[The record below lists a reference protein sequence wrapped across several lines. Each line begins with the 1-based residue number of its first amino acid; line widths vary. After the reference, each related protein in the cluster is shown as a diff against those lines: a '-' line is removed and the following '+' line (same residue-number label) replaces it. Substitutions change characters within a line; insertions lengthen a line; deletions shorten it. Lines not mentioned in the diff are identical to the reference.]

1 MSFDFYKVWSISVQ
15 NIVICITTRERLIK
29 KILFTN
35 ILNNKGYSIEFC
47 RSPALIFY
55 HELKMLLTLTQ
66 REKFF
71 K

>member
-1 MSFDFYKVWSISVQ
+1 MSFDFFKVWSISVQ

-35 ILNNKGYSIEFC
+35 ILNNKGHSIEFC
-47 RSPALIFY
+47 RTPALIFY
-55 HELKMLLTLTQ
+55 HELKMLLALTQ